1 MSVKNTH
8 THTTHTYTH
17 EPTDSLVDVG
27 DSVFVLKSGILRLRW
42 EFFRAVWNFANYD
55 GSICRC
61 RTDRGRARR
70 GNKKKIKN
78 SDVNVLI
85 WHRFLIARFGG
96 PYARRDPPKQ
106 TRRDECVFVFAD
118 DVRQRRKL
126 IFRRKNVVDA
136 TDTNGRLMKY
146 KFKRYIYINIYIR
159 TGIYRTFSSRYVCS

>member
-1 MSVKNTH
+1 MTEV
-8 THTTHTYTH
+8 YI
-17 EPTDSLVDVG
+17 V
-27 DSVFVLKSGILRLRW
+27 
-42 EFFRAVWNFANYD
+42 AV
-55 GSICRC
+55 
-61 RTDRGRARR
+61 RTAGELDAEI
-70 GNKKKIKN
+70 KKKIKN

-146 KFKRYIYINIYIR
+146 KFKRYIYIYIYIR
-159 TGIYRTFSSRYVCS
+159 TGIYRTFSSRYVCSWFRMPVYVVYVWRLGEVRRVLFPGKKFNNYLQFQFIFFLIR